1 MDHDNDNAPETRFA
15 QSRVTSPL
23 TITSASKRRSLFSRS
38 SVKDDGT
45 RPTSAGASPENR
57 VGSSNGTRIPRLAQ
71 HRSSFTLTDAYRLA
85 QEEEEAAA
93 RGSPSPAPRSWRS
106 RREYSEKGVSKLPGV
121 GIHGS
126 QHRRTLTSK
135 STEAVGE
142 DRVGSTASLGAQSLQ
157 SNVSDSS
164 FDEKIR
170 QHALTQGDSQPPIRH
185 NNSASSKA
193 GFGTRILET
202 GKGLVRRSSR
212 NSVEGHSSS
221 RNPKTTTGG
230 NRFSGLLSRRK
241 RESSSSTQTPDLA
254 DWIMGD
260 GSAGDLVRPDSNPLL
275 RPTSAPPNQ
284 QSPEKS
290 FAWEAEND
298 FTAGDLQVSDSPPL
312 NLGRSNTKL
321 DEIRALE
328 AANSEQLP
336 ESNHN
341 PWTNTS
347 IDDIR
352 NREAEIGSKL
362 PEETAAPHEVMERDI
377 PKDQELAPRSRS
389 GSNTSTKMDELR
401 SREIE
406 SVSRRAITTA
416 QLGKIR
422 ERNAELTS
430 RSPSP
435 DMLWQSS
442 NEPLR
447 AVSPPGEKNWRR
459 GSDAASKTTAQL
471 RESGAHDGSVAEALG
486 GNAEAAPDVADH
498 EKKQRT
504 SESAGA
510 QRRGSRGRDESRDV
524 LRRLSAAATASQI
537 SDMQGAGNLESAAGR
552 DRQRQS
558 TGSLRQ
564 RMFAGAK
571 GDGKPS
577 VGFIGLRRN
586 DSVESNLTKRSSF
599 ILSESDPTE
608 RIEGEMNL
616 FAPHENQSERGSL
629 RALSPEPA
637 EEAPDK
643 TPKPSKPDPLTMPTP
658 RVTGAF
664 VETPATVKVE
674 KVGGSSSGE
683 GETKPLPDKHDET
696 FTERGRTGEAVPR
709 QPKQTQSSRGDRL
722 PRRSS
727 SLSVR
732 RRARSLS
739 RGRSLINS
747 AKPPTVRDDILEI
760 QRANQIDDST
770 LDDIA
775 DLLLKHGAQ
784 AQGSSAINIKSEG
797 DSDNEK
803 GAGDRDMQR
812 LERMTRNLQNGIM
825 NIRTAKQGIQRL
837 EDQVAHGSLKNAT
850 EDVLKTQHTHGE
862 DGTDVQCPL
871 CRGNQPAATTTL
883 TYVHLP
889 LPRLWHRHPRFRL
902 TFLGVCVFLLTLWYV
917 AESWMCRLYC
927 KPPYC
932 APGEP
937 CHWDI
942 EYPAWGYTI
951 PSKLDEWVT
960 GGQGKELVQEW
971 TPEVTEWVA
980 GLWDTAMSTD
990 PESSIASR
998 WSRSAKR
1005 RRRKWML
1012 RKGGRRSIEKGWG
1025 WKGED
1030 VLEIV
1035 DRNWEEE
1042 GMAVDEKL

>member
-1 MDHDNDNAPETRFA
+1 MDHDRDKAPENRFA
-15 QSRVTSPL
+15 QTTRIISPL
-23 TITSASKRRSLFSRS
+23 NITSASKRRSLFSRS

-45 RPTSAGASPENR
+45 RPASADVSSENR
-57 VGSSNGTRIPRLAQ
+57 VNPSNNTRIPRLAQ
-71 HRSSFTLTDAYRLA
+71 HRSSFTLADAYRLA
-85 QEEEEAAA
+85 EEEEQAAA

-106 RREYSEKGVSKLPGV
+106 RQGSSEKNTLRLPGV
-121 GIHGS
+121 EFLGS
-126 QHRRTLTSK
+126 QHRRTMTSK
-135 STEAVGE
+135 STEVVGE
-142 DRVGSTASLGAQSLQ
+142 DKVRSTTTLSARSLR

-170 QHALTQGDSQPPIRH
+170 QHALAQGGSEAPIRRS
-185 NNSASSKA
+185 NSTSSKA
-193 GFGTRILET
+193 GFGTRMLET

-212 NSVEGHSSS
+212 DSPEGNASP
-221 RNPKTTTGG
+221 RNHKTTTGG

-254 DWIMGD
+254 DWIRVGD
-260 GSAGDLVRPDSNPLL
+260 GSTGDLIRPVSNPLA
-275 RPTSAPPNQ
+275 RPTSAPPDQ
-284 QSPEKS
+284 ESPEKS

-312 NLGRSNTKL
+312 NLGRSNIKI

-328 AANSEQLP
+328 AENSDQHS
-336 ESNHN
+336 ESNSN
-341 PWTNTS
+341 SWRNTW
-347 IDDIR
+347 IDEIR
-352 NREAEIGSKL
+352 NREAQTASKP
-362 PEETAAPHEVMERDI
+362 PESITAPHEVMERRASQ
-377 PKDQELAPRSRS
+377 DQELPTRSRS
-389 GSNTSTKMDELR
+389 GSNTSTKMDGLR

-406 SVSRRAITTA
+406 SVSRRAITTS

-435 DMLWQSS
+435 DIVRQPST
-442 NEPLR
+442 EPLR
-447 AVSPPGEKNWRR
+447 SFSPPGEQSWRR
-459 GSDAASKTTAQL
+459 GGDAGSPAAQVL
-471 RESGAHDGSVAEALG
+471 EPRARQDSVAEALSSNVEAG
-486 GNAEAAPDVADH
+486 PAAEDHDRQRAA
-498 EKKQRT
+498 

-510 QRRGSRGRDESRDV
+510 RRRGSRGKDESRDV
-524 LRRLSAAATASQI
+524 LRRLSAAAVTNQVLDLPVS
-537 SDMQGAGNLESAAGR
+537 GNSEGGTGR
-552 DRQRQS
+552 ERPRQS
-558 TGSLRQ
+558 SGSLRQ
-564 RMFAGAK
+564 RMFVGAK
-571 GDGKPS
+571 GDGKS
-577 VGFIGLRRN
+577 TVGYFGFRRN
-586 DSVESNLTKRSSF
+586 DSTESNLTKRSSF

-637 EEAPDK
+637 EETSDK

-664 VETPATVKVE
+664 VETPATMKVE
-674 KVGGSSSGE
+674 KIGEPSSGE
-683 GETKPLPDKHDET
+683 NEAKSQPNKHDRLP
-696 FTERGRTGEAVPR
+696 TERGRRGESVPR

-722 PRRSS
+722 SRRSS

-739 RGRSLINS
+739 RGRPLTNS
-747 AKPPTVRDDILEI
+747 GKPPTVRDDILEI

-775 DLLLKHGAQ
+775 DLMLKHGVRGH
-784 AQGSSAINIKSEG
+784 GSDATQIKTEG
-797 DSDNEK
+797 GSDDEK
-803 GAGDRDMQR
+803 EAGDQDVQR
-812 LERMTRNLQNGIM
+812 LRRMSRSLQSGIM

-837 EDQVAHGSLKNAT
+837 ENQVAHGNLKSAADDAPQA
-850 EDVLKTQHTHGE
+850 EHTH
-862 DGTDVQCPL
+862 DRHDTDAQCPI
-871 CRGNQPAATTTL
+871 CRGNESTAITTL

-889 LPRLWHRHPRFRL
+889 LPRLWYRHPRFRL
-902 TFLGVCVFLLTLWYV
+902 TFLGFFVFLLSLWYV

-937 CHWDI
+937 CNWDI
-942 EYPAWGYTI
+942 EYPSWGYTI

-960 GGQGKELVQEW
+960 SGQGKELVQEW

-980 GLWDTAMSTD
+980 GLWDTTMSTD
-990 PESSIASR
+990 PESSIATR

-1005 RRRKWML
+1005 RRRKRVL
-1012 RKGGRRSIEKGWG
+1012 RQGGR
-1025 WKGED
+1025 
-1030 VLEIV
+1030 
-1035 DRNWEEE
+1035 
-1042 GMAVDEKL
+1042 